1 MAEKISLLPDLLK
14 QSRAYNTRSSYSK
27 GFKRWKRWV
36 VSNGL
41 NSKEALPAKAFHVA
55 LYLAS
60 LVQTANTPSPII
72 CAFYSIKW
80 YHELFDFVAPTD
92 SNLVKNILEAA
103 KRKLAKPVIKKQPIT
118 LELLMKVYNT
128 LFIEKNIK
136 NQRTICAFLLS
147 YAGFLR
153 SAELLKLRRSDIIF
167 NSVYMSVFIES
178 SKTDKYH
185 DGAWILIA
193 RTGTVLCPVQ
203 NLENYFMWANIDCDS
218 DIYIFCHLTSTKL
231 CYKIRNDG
239 KHLAYSN
246 LRTLFLD
253 ALSPHVKDVSLFCL
267 HSLRSAGAT
276 SAANRGIPDRLFKR
290 HGRWRSENAKDGYIK
305 DSVEERLRVSQSLGL

>member
-1 MAEKISLLPDLLK
+1 
-14 QSRAYNTRSSYSK
+14 
-27 GFKRWKRWV
+27 
-36 VSNGL
+36 
-41 NSKEALPAKAFHVA
+41 
-55 LYLAS
+55 
-60 LVQTANTPSPII
+60 
-72 CAFYSIKW
+72 
-80 YHELFDFVAPTD
+80 
-92 SNLVKNILEAA
+92 
-103 KRKLAKPVIKKQPIT
+103 
-118 LELLMKVYNT
+118 
-128 LFIEKNIK
+128 
-136 NQRTICAFLLS
+136 
-147 YAGFLR
+147 
-153 SAELLKLRRSDIIF
+153 
-167 NSVYMSVFIES
+167 MSVFIES

-267 HSLRSAGAT
+267 HSL
-276 SAANRGIPDRLFKR
+276 
-290 HGRWRSENAKDGYIK
+290 
-305 DSVEERLRVSQSLGL
+305 